1 MNHIIVFVVLLIL
14 IVISILYYYSYNN
27 NIKNHIKENF
37 ESTESF
43 QYLNSLLLSTN
54 KVMTAIYDSINNCN
68 YYASTDGTIMKVTLN
83 TFTEIEK
90 IVLSKVEGI
99 MSGFINKN
107 STYLYLLTNSQ
118 PSIIIRV
125 DLNNFKKEAV
135 KYGVLPPTYDNVRFS
150 LIDSNS
156 QFGYFLSTSSADTR
170 NKYILKVD
178 LVNFEYN
185 DNLDNIQYYTTKHD
199 NPETASFSYYKPSN
213 NDKIKVGLVNPMQ
226 IVTPSSFMMDK
237 FEQNIYIGTE
247 KGILKYD
254 LTNPNAFVSIP
265 IYAKIFRAGAT
276 KLYLQND
283 PNKLYLTE
291 EAIISST
298 IENDNMYGFFVTNK
312 SKLLKIKLSDFTNNS
327 PKTGIL
333 VIKTYT
339 ISDIMT
345 IDLNGIT
352 DTKNIRIDNVNSY
365 LYGDSNNG
373 KLFRLDLNSNEIKDI
388 NISGKTVLNNGIT
401 IDEEN
406 KFLYI
411 VSTES
416 SSFIFK
422 IKLKNERTI
431 PTEEAQTSELETS
444 YENKV
449 TKSKPNVKIDEIN
462 NIQTSI
468 NSILDTQSIERIIP
482 TLSEIDSKMNN
493 VLKEQI
499 NDHKD
504 IIDSMNLTITEL
516 TNTKNIIDQE
526 RAKANLT
533 NDEPYLIKALPIPPT
548 QPTPLPT
555 QTISESFIN
564 QNEPRAFDPLVSK
577 HDIKELENNTQRKQ
591 MKMNKQ
597 VFNQPMISPRINDLV
612 NLEPD
617 WKIEWIKSIQNA
629 NMNQLLV
636 LP

>member
-90 IVLSKVEGI
+90 IILSKVEGI

-118 PSIIIRV
+118 PAMIVRV

-156 QFGYFLSTSSADTR
+156 QFGYFLSTSSYDTK

-185 DNLDNIQYYTTKHD
+185 DNLDNIQYYTTKHN

-213 NDKIKVGLVNPMQ
+213 NDKIKVGLVNPRLT
-226 IVTPSSFMMDK
+226 IIPSSFMMDK
-237 FEQNIYIGTE
+237 FEQNLYIGTD

-254 LTNPNAFVSIP
+254 LTNPNAFMKIP
-265 IYAKIFRAGAT
+265 IYAKIFRAGT
-276 KLYLQND
+276 TTSYFNND
-283 PNKLYLTE
+283 PNNLYFTE
-291 EAIISST
+291 APIISST
-298 IENDNMYGFFVTNK
+298 IDNNNMYGFFVTDK
-312 SKLLKIKLSDFTNNS
+312 SKLLKIKLDSF
-327 PKTGIL
+327 
-333 VIKTYT
+333 
-339 ISDIMT
+339 DITT

-352 DTKNIRIDNVNSY
+352 GTKNIRIDNVNSY

-401 IDEEN
+401 IDKEN

-416 SSFIFK
+416 SSYVLK